1 MSGTAEPDRS
11 AIRDAATVI
20 LVRNPAAPEV
30 LMGQRGAG
38 AAFMPSKFVFPGG
51 AVDPGDRAVPLEG
64 LPDPLCM
71 DRLAED
77 SAPGLAP
84 GLVAAALRELTEE
97 TGVTPDLVEVL
108 AKTDDWL
115 TYDLPPELLGKVW
128 GGKYRGQKQKWFLMR
143 FKGTDDQVKIEQ
155 PHQEFARWQWLAAD
169 EILAAIVPFKRA
181 VYDEVVKAFRPHL
194 A

>member
-1 MSGTAEPDRS
+1 MSELPYRPCVGVML
-11 AIRDAATVI
+11 IDARG
-20 LVRNPAAPEV
+20 LVFV
-30 LMGQRGAG
+30 GQRLDG
-38 AAFMPSKFVFPGG
+38 AASGAAAAWQMPQGG
-51 AVDPGDRAVPLEG
+51 IDEG
-64 LPDPLCM
+64 EKP
-71 DRLAED
+71 RE
-77 SAPGLAP
+77 
-84 GLVAAALRELTEE
+84 AALRELTEE

-108 AKTDDWL
+108 AKTEDWL

-169 EILAAIVPFKRA
+169 EMLAAIVPFKRA